1 MANYLTRT
9 NLKDE
14 LHPLEER
21 NNLLQA
27 HKRTPESI
35 KVSKKDGSP
44 MTEVEVE
51 EEVIKSTARI
61 EQLNAQLTELATNKA
76 GQLIHAADLNEC
88 LIVLGNLP
96 SMQPIHFH
104 RDVTRRGSEEV
115 NTTQSIPSL
124 NCHALQH
131 KHKLKYAG
139 NYSQQNF
146 LFSRLT
152 VPLLPYYREK
162 TYQERN

>member
-1 MANYLTRT
+1 
-9 NLKDE
+9 LKEE

-51 EEVIKSTARI
+51 EEIIKSTTRI

-88 LIVLGNLP
+88 LIVLGNL
-96 SMQPIHFH
+96 
-104 RDVTRRGSEEV
+104 
-115 NTTQSIPSL
+115 NPSL
-124 NCHALQH
+124 FIIDYFSCAGFKSCEVIIYPPPYTPMPSHYSIHTARSQT
-131 KHKLKYAG
+131 KLWPG

-146 LFSRLT
+146 LLSRLT
-152 VPLLPYYREK
+152 FPFLPRYRKE
-162 TYQERN
+162 THQEGD